1 MDELYFVYGTLK
13 KGMRNHTVL
22 QRCNA
27 ELIAEVE
34 TIEKYPMFDLGNGF
48 PFLQNKVG
56 VGSIIQGELYK
67 INSRYRKLL
76 DEFEGVPTLYKKG
89 VLTVEIEN
97 IKYSNVNCYFITDEL
112 SDEELNQVD
121 LFDNWEE

>member
-1 MDELYFVYGTLK
+1 MDELYFIYGTLK
-13 KGMRNHTVL
+13 KGMRNYSVL

-34 TIEKYPMFDLGNGF
+34 TVEKYPMFDLGDGF
-48 PFLQNKVG
+48 PYLQDKVG
-56 VGSIIQGELYK
+56 IGSIIQGELYK
-67 INSRYRKLL
+67 IDSKYQKLL

-97 IKYSNVNCYFITDEL
+97 FKYSNVNCYFITDEL
-112 SDEELNQVD
+112 LYEELNQMT
-121 LFDNWEE
+121 LFNNWEE